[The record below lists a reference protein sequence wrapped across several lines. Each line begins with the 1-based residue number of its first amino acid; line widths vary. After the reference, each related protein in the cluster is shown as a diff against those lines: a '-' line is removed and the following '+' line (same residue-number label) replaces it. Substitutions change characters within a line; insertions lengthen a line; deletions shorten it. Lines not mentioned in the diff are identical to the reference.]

1 MTMKAVGIGGQHHRP
16 PWLARKTWY
25 SRHSRPGGVP
35 SPWTEVTRRKGRD
48 AGRRGADDHQEIGGQ
63 AVEAK
68 MERQLRQSDRQ
79 HGDFWRTLQRT
90 QGNAEQRQAA
100 GAADRKQDPRHQRQT
115 AQGKHADH
123 RDQQPR
129 GNDQQH
135 PVQMYPKCRGVQ
147 PTGRHDRRHPL
158 VVRIMPFRPPEK
170 TRLQS
175 RKTRLVKCLS

>member
-1 MTMKAVGIGGQHHRP
+1 MPPMTIRKNADRLSRRKWNGNCGNPIGSTATSGEPCSALRAMPSSARP
-16 PWLARKTWY
+16 PAPPTGNSTLATSVK
-25 SRHSRPGGVP
+25 
-35 SPWTEVTRRKGRD
+35 RRK
-48 AGRRGADDHQEIGGQ
+48 ANTPA
-63 AVEAK
+63 
-68 MERQLRQSDRQ
+68 
-79 HGDFWRTLQRT
+79 
-90 QGNAEQRQAA
+90 
-100 GAADRKQDPRHQRQT
+100 T
-115 AQGKHADH
+115 A
-123 RDQQPR
+123 DQQPR